1 MPGFTNPIAFTYT
14 GLVEQETR
22 KFTMARGRVLR
33 EVFAADDWSSIVR
46 ANGDDTGPVNVPI
59 DPDWILPDLVG
70 HPVAITLPG
79 DRGITLVGGWYK
91 PPSTGGKRL
100 TVILLTGSGG
110 SPSYYGK
117 ALIAG
122 YLGPALRRYV
132 KSVLLVDYRG
142 FGCSRHPSQRQLDG
156 SNVDAYVPHA
166 DYMPGSK
173 GFYTDTLAMI
183 AFLEAQGVARSEIVL
198 HGYSLGSGP
207 AVDAAQRFPDLA
219 GLVLHSPIA
228 SVYDEAKRE
237 SVIFTK
243 TISAS
248 VAHGNVGF
256 ENDKKIASVRCPMLL
271 TCGDAPDDKW
281 YATEALARKARVG
294 GASSGRV
301 VVTRH
306 PGEHFD
312 TGAPF
317 QSDANGH
324 DSGEKLKAFV
334 AALHTRQQ
342 LNIRS

>member
-1 MPGFTNPIAFTYT
+1 MPRFTNTLTFTYN
-14 GLVEQETR
+14 GLVEHETR

-46 ANGDDTGPVNVPI
+46 SGNQNTGPVNMPN
-59 DPDWILPDLVG
+59 DPDWILPDLGGDRVE
-70 HPVAITLPG
+70 ITLPG

-110 SPSYYGK
+110 SPSHYGK

-132 KSVLLVDYRG
+132 KGVLLVDYRG

-156 SNVDAYVPHA
+156 SNVDDYVPHA

-237 SVIFTK
+237 SAFFKK
-243 TISAS
+243 TISAA

-256 ENDKKIASVRCPMLL
+256 ENDKKIASVRCPMLF

-317 QSDANGH
+317 ESDANGH

-334 AALHTRQQ
+334 AALHTRLQIT
-342 LNIRS
+342 IRP